1 MKKSQGRRKG
11 PRLPGTLLKEL
22 GSLSGGG
29 KGPGHRQTWKRTNE
43 VKRRREDVGKPKK
56 KRLSGSK
63 FDELV
68 PQSATAMGES
78 DPSVSEC
85 DLSVSLEEENS
96 DDIEGGHESAD
107 VSIKYVPPALRK
119 RTGEVENILNT
130 TNEQEMAVRKRVR
143 GLINRVAEANLEGI
157 VSELSDMYKNEG
169 RTYVSQS
176 LSHEL
181 ITAATDGPRAS
192 ERFAIVAATCV
203 ASVAASTESSEVIAT
218 FLSHVG
224 MALEKSLSSQDSLS
238 CSNLVRLLGC
248 LFLAKAIKPDIM
260 FDVLDSWGEAFSDE
274 HVVSIAGLLTVAGLA
289 LRKADPSQMKNFVVN
304 IHEKASN
311 RGTITTRARVMLDL
325 VVDNV
330 DAVAVG
336 GISWNKIIDPHSK
349 KGFWWIPTLQDTI
362 GKHQE
367 TRDAE
372 VTQGND
378 ARDDLASNNDGD
390 ASLLALASKLRMS
403 TDTRKSIFL
412 AVMGGEDA
420 IDAAEKLLRLNLKGQ
435 QEREIVRVTVEC
447 SLHENAWNPYYG
459 LLLSRLC
466 QLAKGHRVTLQYCIW
481 DHVKDCDRMNA
492 RKIAIFSKLA
502 AFVVTSKTLPLASI
516 VKVSSLSSSEMDAKE
531 LLLWR
536 LFFKSTLEGFTSDDE
551 MRAVFIKLVE
561 QKEQAPVKRQVR
573 NFLRT
578 RIGPWLATKNNVSLA
593 ITRCNKAERYLTK

>member
-1 MKKSQGRRKG
+1 MY
-11 PRLPGTLLKEL
+11 
-22 GSLSGGG
+22 
-29 KGPGHRQTWKRTNE
+29 
-43 VKRRREDVGKPKK
+43 
-56 KRLSGSK
+56 
-63 FDELV
+63 
-68 PQSATAMGES
+68 
-78 DPSVSEC
+78 VS
-85 DLSVSLEEENS
+85 S
-96 DDIEGGHESAD
+96 
-107 VSIKYVPPALRK
+107 Y
-119 RTGEVENILNT
+119 
-130 TNEQEMAVRKRVR
+130 
-143 GLINRVAEANLEGI
+143 GI
-157 VSELSDMYKNEG
+157 MPCRELSDMYKNEG

-203 ASVAASTESSEVIAT
+203 ASLAASTESSEVIAT
-218 FLSHVG
+218 FLSQVG

-260 FDVLDSWGEAFSDE
+260 FDVLDSWSEAFSDE

-304 IHEKASN
+304 IHEKASS

-325 VVDNV
+325 VVDVKNNRMKARKGALSISTNGSATIANALPPNV
-330 DAVAVG
+330 SHWFKSQNIDAVAVG
-336 GISWNKIIDPHSK
+336 GISWNKIIDPQSK

-362 GKHQE
+362 VKHQE
-367 TRDAE
+367 TRGVE
-372 VTQGND
+372 GTKGND
-378 ARDDLASNNDGD
+378 ARDDLASNDD

-481 DHVKDCDRMNA
+481 DHIKDCDRMNA

-516 VKVSSLSSSEMDAKE
+516 VKVTSFSSSEMEAKE

-536 LFFKSTLEGFTSDDE
+536 LFFKSTLEGFTSDDD
-551 MRAVFIKLVE
+551 MRAVFTKLVE
-561 QKEQAPVKRQVR
+561 QKEQATVKRQVR

-578 RIGPWLATKNNVSLA
+578 RIGPWLATKKNVSLA